1 MVINSNNNN
10 SKNNSDLNLPLSD
23 VKFTND
29 SYTKKLS
36 NINFNI
42 SNKNINVDNKI
53 AMTSIL
59 ASIALMITI
68 IIVLI
73 YITTTRIA
81 DVETSINN
89 KN

>member
-73 YITTTRIA
+73 YITTSRIA